1 MYDEIESSSVHYVIF
16 EEINY
21 LELSSQDHRN
31 LP

>member
-1 MYDEIESSSVHYVIF
+1 MRLSRSSVHNVIF

-21 LELSSQDHRN
+21 LELSSKDHRN